1 MIDRIVNPE
10 NLNIYRN
17 KSLPLPARFQMALA
31 LLNGDYVHNAVQA
44 GAKAQ
49 LKDDRAPTAAD
60 VERLFL
66 STLSRRPTKDEGKAM
81 LELMRGG
88 EGAAGLE
95 DVRWAGLNS
104 AEFNSNH

>member
-1 MIDRIVNPE
+1 VDLLGERAQTVQ
-10 NLNIYRN
+10 R
-17 KSLPLPARFQMALA
+17 ALV
-31 LLNGDYVHNAVQA
+31 LLNGDYVHKAVQA

-49 LKDDRAPTAAD
+49 LNGADRAPTAAD

-66 STLSRRPTKDEGKAM
+66 ATLSRRPSKEEGKAM
-81 LELMRGG
+81 LEVMRGG

-95 DVRWAGLNS
+95 DVLWAILNS